1 MSRKA
6 LTWHPLILIALVF
19 LLTGCATTLAP
30 QYDKAVV
37 DGLTTTNTE
46 AMEFFASVSGGT
58 QKDTF
63 DERKER
69 YANLIGRFDALEI
82 QAKARPV
89 PKNKITD
96 KINDLLSK
104 GGVSIPDDSEIPS
117 ATAMGAI
124 SATLV
129 KMRDTDQ
136 KQGLTATEVWAFKS
150 QVSIYL
156 DQALTYESFLE
167 R

>member
-1 MSRKA
+1 MLRKT
-6 LTWHPLILIALVF
+6 LIWHPLILVALVF
-19 LLTGCATTLAP
+19 LSTGCATTLAP

-37 DGLTTTNTE
+37 EGMTTTSTE
-46 AMEFFASVSGGT
+46 VMEFFASVSSGT

-63 DERKER
+63 DERKQR

-104 GGVSIPDDSEIPS
+104 RGVSIPEDSEIPS
-117 ATAMGAI
+117 ATAMGKI

-129 KMRDTDQ
+129 EMRNIDQ
-136 KQGLTATEVWAFKS
+136 KQGLTATEVQAFKS
-150 QVSIYL
+150 QVTIYL